1 MRKLMNA
8 AVLAGTLV
16 VAYATGER
24 GLSAAP
30 PDDAVVEGHPV
41 VTQLGS
47 DASAMT
53 YWRSQ
58 EDGWHVVTIVQFA
71 PLPDEPADKY
81 AVVRFSSVLL
91 PGQSQV
97 ISLPMA
103 LGEPSEALR
112 IARIGDRVTVARVP
126 GV

>member
-1 MRKLMNA
+1 MRRLMNA
-8 AVLAGTLV
+8 ALFAGTLV
-16 VAYATGER
+16 AASAAAER
-24 GLSAAP
+24 GLNAAQR
-30 PDDAVVEGHPV
+30 DDAVVEGHPV

-47 DASAMT
+47 EASAMT

-58 EDGWHVVTIVQFA
+58 ADGWHVVTIVQFA
-71 PLPDEPADKY
+71 PMPDEPADKY

>member
-1 MRKLMNA
+1 MRKLMNIA
-8 AVLAGTLV
+8 MLAGTLV
-16 VAYATGER
+16 AFATGVR
-24 GLSAAP
+24 GLNAAP
-30 PDDAVVEGHPV
+30 ADDAVIEGSPV
-41 VTQLGS
+41 ITQLGS

-58 EDGWHVVTIVQFA
+58 QDGWHVVTIVQFA
-71 PLPDEPADKY
+71 PMPEENSDKY
-81 AVVRFSSVLL
+81 PVVRFSSVLL
-91 PGQSQV
+91 PGQSQT

>member
-1 MRKLMNA
+1 MRTLMNA

-16 VAYATGER
+16 VADAAAVR
-24 GLSAAP
+24 GLNAAP
-30 PDDAVVEGHPV
+30 QDDAVVEGHPV
-41 VTQLGS
+41 VTALGS

-58 EDGWHVVTIVQFA
+58 RDGWHVVTIVQFA
-71 PLPDEPADKY
+71 TPQDERSDKY

-91 PGQSQV
+91 PGQSQT

-112 IARIGDRVTVARVP
+112 IARSGDRVTVARVP